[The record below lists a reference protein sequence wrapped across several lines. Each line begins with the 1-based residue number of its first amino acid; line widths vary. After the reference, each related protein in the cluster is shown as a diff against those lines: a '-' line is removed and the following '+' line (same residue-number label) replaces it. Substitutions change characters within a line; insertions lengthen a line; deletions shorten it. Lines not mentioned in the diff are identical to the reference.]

1 MSKKFMQFFG
11 MFLLAGG
18 LFLTSCT
25 DDTIDPTP
33 TAATVSLGTGAGF
46 ISANAEI
53 ETGSNFAVNVIATSG
68 TNPMKAI
75 TIYKDNIAID
85 FNDLTYNGSD
95 ATSNPALLFNTDKT
109 SLNWEIGLMGDAAD
123 GSHDYK
129 FEILDDNGLTNS
141 VTINIITKTT
151 ATPLDK
157 TLMGVLFNQAG
168 PAGKGGLDLDD
179 GLGLGSANALVEIR
193 DMGIDC
199 GLPDASNWRKQIGSA
214 NSADMRKVNLTA
226 LPAFTFAA
234 TVSKEAILEAYTTGT
249 VLGNGMTDNCDP
261 PVSVN
266 DVSDPVVVGDM
277 FVVFSNS
284 KYYLIEVAK
293 LNPTTM
299 DNLDNYEM
307 NVKY

>member
-1 MSKKFMQFFG
+1 MQFFG

-25 DDTIDPTP
+25 DDTTDPTP

-46 ISANAEI
+46 ISGNAEI
-53 ETGSNFAVNVIATSG
+53 ETGSTFNVNVIATSG
-68 TNPMKAI
+68 TNPMKAL
-75 TIYKDNIAID
+75 TVYKDNVAMD
-85 FNDLTYNGSD
+85 FNDLTFNGSG

-109 SLNWEIGLMGDAAD
+109 SLNWEIGILGEATD

-151 ATPLDK
+151 ATPLEK

-168 PAGKGGLDLDD
+168 PTGTGGLDLDN
-179 GLGLGSANALVEIR
+179 GTSLGSANVAVEIR

-199 GLPDASNWRKQIGSA
+199 GLPDATNWRKQIGSA
-214 NSADMRKVNLTA
+214 NSADMRKVDLTV

-249 VLGNGMTDNCDP
+249 VLGSGMTDNCTT

-266 DVSDPVVVGDM
+266 DVSAPVVVGDM
-277 FVVFSNS
+277 FVVLSNS
-284 KYYLIEVAK
+284 KYYLIQVAK
-293 LNPTTM
+293 LNNTTTNN
-299 DNLDNYEM
+299 DDNYEM

>member
-1 MSKKFMQFFG
+1 MQFFG

-33 TAATVSLGTGAGF
+33 TPATVSLGTGAGF
-46 ISANAEI
+46 IGANAEI
-53 ETGSNFAVNVIATSG
+53 ETGSAFKVNVIATSG
-68 TNPMKAI
+68 TNPMKVI
-75 TIYKDNIAID
+75 TIYKDNVVID
-85 FNDLTYNGSD
+85 FNDLTYNGSG

-109 SLNWEIGLMGDAAD
+109 SLNWEIGLMGDITE

-129 FEILDDNGLTNS
+129 FEIQDEATPGLTNS
-141 VTINIITKTT
+141 VTISITTKTL
-151 ATPLDK
+151 ATPLEK

-179 GLGLGSANALVEIR
+179 GMGLGSTNAAIEIR

-214 NSADMRKVNLTA
+214 NSADLRKVDLTA

-234 TVSKEAILEAYTTGT
+234 TASKEAILEAYTTGT
-249 VLGNGMTDNCDP
+249 VLASAMTDNCTT

-266 DVSDPVVVGDM
+266 DVSAPCVVGDM

-284 KYYLIEVAK
+284 KYYLIRIAK
-293 LNPTTM
+293 LNNTTTNN
-299 DNLDNYEM
+299 DDSYEID
-307 NVKY
+307 VKF